1 VFSFQTIEE
10 LVFPIIRTLGDRV
23 SKALESQS
31 LSTIDKLTIDRIN
44 NVISVGYVFLLNDV

>member
-1 VFSFQTIEE
+1 MFSFQTIEE